1 MTRNQINGG
10 MIAAAAIIAAA
21 AFAVPALAAT
31 GGHVS
36 GQGAL
41 STDLRRN
48 FSVSAHIMADGTASG
63 RATLV
68 NKAFTGANGKAPY
81 LLQVDISCGKMLD
94 SNTAILGG
102 TTKRTNDP
110 SLVDAVFFSVQDN
123 GEPGANKDKVSRAY
137 FWDDDPN
144 TQGPPSACLNSTLAD
159 VPLETIVSGN
169 LNVKN

>member
-1 MTRNQINGG
+1 MTRKQVNGG
-10 MIAAAAIIAAA
+10 MIAAAALIAIA

-41 STDLRRN
+41 STDPRRT
-48 FSVSAHIMADGTASG
+48 FSVSAHIMADRAASG

-68 NKAFTGANGKAPY
+68 NKALTGANGKAPY

-102 TTKRTNDP
+102 PTKRTNDP

-137 FWDDDPN
+137 FWDGDPV
-144 TQGPPSACLNSTLAD
+144 TTGDPMACLNSTLAD
-159 VPLETIVSGN
+159 LPLEVIVSGN
-169 LNVKN
+169 LQVRN

>member
-1 MTRNQINGG
+1 MTRTHVKRG
-10 MIAAAAIIAAA
+10 MIVFAAAAV
-21 AFAVPALAAT
+21 AVPAIAAT
-31 GGHVS
+31 AGQVS

-41 STDLRRN
+41 STDPRRT
-48 FSVSAHIMADGTASG
+48 FSVSAQINADGTASG

-68 NKAFTGANGKAPY
+68 NKAFTGENGKAPY

-94 SNTAILGG
+94 DHTVILGG
-102 TTKRTNDP
+102 STRRTNDP
-110 SLVDAVFFSVQDN
+110 SLVDAVFFAVQDN
-123 GEPGANKDKVSRAY
+123 GEPGAGRDKISRAY

-169 LNVKN
+169 LNVRD

>member
-1 MTRNQINGG
+1 MTRTYVKGG
-10 MIAAAAIIAAA
+10 IIALASIATLAGPAIAATTAM
-21 AFAVPALAAT
+21 
-31 GGHVS
+31 VS

-41 STDLRRN
+41 STDPRRN
-48 FSVSAHIMADGTASG
+48 FSVSARINADGTASG

-81 LLQVDISCGKMLD
+81 LLQVDISCGKVLD
-94 SNTAILGG
+94 SKTVILGG
-102 TTKRTNDP
+102 STRRTNDP

-123 GEPGANKDKVSRAY
+123 GEPGAGRDKVSRAY

-169 LNVKN
+169 LNVK

>member
-1 MTRNQINGG
+1 MTRTVKRGVI
-10 MIAAAAIIAAA
+10 
-21 AFAVPALAAT
+21 AFASVAAVAGPVLAAT
-31 GGHVS
+31 AGQVS

-41 STDLRRN
+41 STDPRRN
-48 FSVSAHIMADGTASG
+48 FSVSAHINADGTASG

-68 NKAFTGANGKAPY
+68 NKAFTGEKGKAPY

-94 SNTAILGG
+94 DHTAILGG
-102 TTKRTNDP
+102 STRRTNDP

-123 GEPGANKDKVSRAY
+123 GEPGAGKDKVSRAY

-144 TQGPPSACLNSTLAD
+144 TQGPPSACLNSTLTD

-169 LNVKN
+169 LNVK

>member
-1 MTRNQINGG
+1 MTRVPVKGG
-10 MIAAAAIIAAA
+10 IIALAS
-21 AFAVPALAAT
+21 VVALAAPAIAAT
-31 GGHVS
+31 SGMVS

-41 STDLRRN
+41 STDPRRT
-48 FSVSAHIMADGTASG
+48 FSVSAKINADGTASG

-94 SNTAILGG
+94 DHTAILGG
-102 TTKRTNDP
+102 STRRTNDP

-123 GEPGANKDKVSRAY
+123 GSPGAGKDKVSRAY
-137 FWDDDPN
+137 FWDNDPN

-169 LNVKN
+169 LNVK

>member
-1 MTRNQINGG
+1 MTRTQLNGG
-10 MIAAAAIIAAA
+10 IIALASIAALAA
-21 AFAVPALAAT
+21 PALAAT
-31 GGHVS
+31 SGMVS

-41 STDLRRN
+41 SADPRRN
-48 FSVSAHIMADGTASG
+48 FSVSAKINADGTANG

-81 LLQVDISCGKMLD
+81 MLQVDISCGKMLD
-94 SNTAILGG
+94 DHTAILGG
-102 TTKRTNDP
+102 STRRTNDP

-137 FWDDDPN
+137 FWDNDPN
-144 TQGPPSACLNSTLAD
+144 TQGPPSACLNSTLSD

-169 LNVKN
+169 INLK

>member
-1 MTRNQINGG
+1 MTRNQVKGG
-10 MIAAAAIIAAA
+10 MIAAAGIIAAA

-31 GGHVS
+31 GGQVS

-41 STDLRRN
+41 ETDPRRN
-48 FSVSAHIMADGTASG
+48 FSVSAKINADGTASG

-94 SNTAILGG
+94 
-102 TTKRTNDP
+102 
-110 SLVDAVFFSVQDN
+110 
-123 GEPGANKDKVSRAY
+123 EPGAGKDKVSRAY

-144 TQGPPSACLNSTLAD
+144 TQGPPSACVNSTLAD

-169 LNVKN
+169 INVKD

>member
-1 MTRNQINGG
+1 MTRMNVKGA
-10 MIAAAAIIAAA
+10 MIAIASVVALAAPAI
-21 AFAVPALAAT
+21 AAT
-31 GGHVS
+31 GGMVS

-41 STDLRRN
+41 STDPRRN
-48 FSVSAHIMADGTASG
+48 FSVSAKINADGTASG

-68 NKAFTGANGKAPY
+68 NKAFTGENGKAPY

-94 SNTAILGG
+94 DHTVILGG
-102 TTKRTNDP
+102 STRRTNDP

-123 GEPGANKDKVSRAY
+123 GEPGAGKDKVSRAY
-137 FWDDDPN
+137 FWDNDPA

-169 LNVKN
+169 LNVK